1 MSDTVVPKGTV
12 VSKGTAVS
20 KDGTTIAYD
29 RRGDGPA
36 LVLVDG
42 ALCSRAQGPM
52 PDLAAGLADRFTVY
66 NYDRRGR
73 GDSGNAETYEV
84 EREIEDLAAVIE
96 AAGGSA
102 YVYGSSSG
110 AALALRAAA
119 AGLAIE
125 KLVAFEPPYVVDDSR
140 KAIPRTWVADLAA
153 LEPAGAIKYF
163 MTKGIGLPGFVVAM
177 MRLMPGWK
185 GMTAVAHTLPYDAE
199 ILGDNCFGAPM
210 EAAQWAGIDCPVL
223 VVNGGKSPAWM
234 KTSTRALAEVVPAA
248 DHTEV
253 PGQNHM
259 IKTAAIAP
267 VITEFCR

>member
-1 MSDTVVPKGTV
+1 MSSTV
-12 VSKGTAVS
+12 VS

-29 RRGDGPA
+29 KRGEGPA

-42 ALCSRAQGPM
+42 ALCGRSQGPM
-52 PDLAAGLADRFTVY
+52 PALAETLASSFTVY

-73 GDSGNAETYEV
+73 GDSGNADTYEV

-125 KLVAFEPPYVVDDSR
+125 KVVAFEPPFVVDDSR
-140 KAIPRTWVADLAA
+140 KQIPATWVQDLEAR
-153 LEPAGAIKYF
+153 EPADAVRYF
-163 MTKGIGLPGFVVAM
+163 MTTVIGLPGPMVTM
-177 MRLMPGWK
+177 MKLMPAWK
-185 GMTAVAHTLPYDAE
+185 HLKAMAPTLPYDARVVGGNVAGRP
-199 ILGDNCFGAPM
+199 LDAS
-210 EAAQWAGIDCPVL
+210 QWAAIGVPAL

-234 KTSTRALAEVVPAA
+234 KTSVRALADAVPGAE
-248 DHTEV
+248 HREI
-253 PGQNHM
+253 PGQNHL
-259 IKTAAIAP
+259 IKATAIAP
-267 VITEFCR
+267 VLTGFFTH

>member
-1 MSDTVVPKGTV
+1 MNTV
-12 VSKGTAVS
+12 VS
-20 KDGTTIAYD
+20 KDGTTIGYD

-52 PDLAAGLADRFTVY
+52 PDVAEALADRFTVY

-73 GDSGNAETYEV
+73 GDSGDAGDYAV

-110 AALALRAAA
+110 AALSLRAAA
-119 AGLAIE
+119 AGVPIE

-140 KAIPRTWVADLAA
+140 KQIPRNWVADLQA
-153 LEPAGAIKYF
+153 LEPGDAIKYF
-163 MTKGIGLPGFVVAM
+163 FTKGIGLPGIFVTM
-177 MRLMPGWK
+177 MKLMPAWK
-185 GMTAVAHTLPYDAE
+185 PMKAIAHTLPYDAQV
-199 ILGDNCFGAPM
+199 LGRNCFGDPM
-210 EAAQWAGIDCPVL
+210 DTEQWAPIEQPVL
-223 VVNGGKSPAWM
+223 VVNGGKSPGWM
-234 KTSTRALAEVVPAA
+234 KSSTRALAAAVPGAG
-248 DHTEV
+248 HTEV

-259 IKTAAIAP
+259 IKAAAIAP
-267 VITEFCR
+267 VIAGFCA

>member
-1 MSDTVVPKGTV
+1 MNTV
-12 VSKGTAVS
+12 VS

-29 RRGDGPA
+29 RRGNGPA

-52 PDLAAGLADRFTVY
+52 PDVAEALADRFTVY

-73 GDSGNAETYEV
+73 GDSGDAGDYAV

-110 AALALRAAA
+110 AALSLRAAA
-119 AGLAIE
+119 AGLPIE

-140 KAIPRTWVADLAA
+140 KQIPRNWVADLQA
-153 LEPAGAIKYF
+153 LEPGDAIKYF
-163 MTKGIGLPGFVVAM
+163 FTKGIGLPGIFVTM
-177 MRLMPGWK
+177 MKLMPAWK
-185 GMTAVAHTLPYDAE
+185 VMKAIAHTLPYDAQV
-199 ILGDNCFGAPM
+199 LGRNCFGDPM
-210 EAAQWAGIDCPVL
+210 DTEQWAPIEQPVL
-223 VVNGGKSPAWM
+223 VVNGGKSPGWM
-234 KTSTRALAEVVPAA
+234 KSSTRALAAAVPGAG
-248 DHTEV
+248 HTEV

-259 IKTAAIAP
+259 IKASAIAP
-267 VITEFCR
+267 VIAGFCA

>member
-1 MSDTVVPKGTV
+1 MNTV
-12 VSKGTAVS
+12 VS

-52 PDLAAGLADRFTVY
+52 PAVAEALADRFTVY

-73 GDSGNAETYEV
+73 GESGDTGVYDV
-84 EREIEDLAAVIE
+84 DREIEDLAAVIE

-110 AALALRAAA
+110 AALSLRAAA
-119 AGLAIE
+119 AGLPIE

-140 KAIPRTWVADLAA
+140 KQIPRTWVAEMQA
-153 LEPAGAIKYF
+153 LEPGDAIKYF
-163 MTKGIGLPGFVVAM
+163 FTKGIGLPGIFVTM
-177 MRLMPGWK
+177 MKLMPAWK
-185 GMTAVAHTLPYDAE
+185 PMKAMAHTIPYDAQ
-199 ILGDNCFGAPM
+199 ILGDNCFGEPM
-210 EAAQWAGIDCPVL
+210 DAAQWASIQQPVQ

-234 KTSTRALAEVVPAA
+234 KTSTRALADAIPGAG
-248 DHTEV
+248 HTEV
-253 PGQNHM
+253 PGQNHV
-259 IKTAAIAP
+259 IKATAIAP
-267 VITEFCR
+267 VIAGFCA

>member
-1 MSDTVVPKGTV
+1 MSTV
-12 VSKGTAVS
+12 VS
-20 KDGTTIAYD
+20 KDGTAIAYD

-52 PDLAAGLADRFTVY
+52 PELAEALANRFTVH

-73 GDSGNAETYEV
+73 GDSGDANEYSV

-119 AGLAIE
+119 AGLPIE

-140 KAIPRTWVADLAA
+140 KQIPRSWVSDLQA
-153 LEPAGAIKYF
+153 LEPNDAIRYF
-163 MTKGIGLPGFVVAM
+163 FTKGIGLPGIFVTM
-177 MRLMPGWK
+177 MKLMPAWK
-185 GMTAVAHTLPYDAE
+185 PMKAIAHTLPYDAQVV
-199 ILGDNCFGAPM
+199 GDNCFGDPM
-210 EAAQWAGIDCPVL
+210 DASQWASIQQPVQ
-223 VVNGGKSPAWM
+223 VVSGGKSPAWM
-234 KTSTRALAEVVPAA
+234 KTSTRALADAIPGAG
-248 DHTEV
+248 HTEV
-253 PGQNHM
+253 PGQNHV
-259 IKTAAIAP
+259 IKATAIAP
-267 VITEFCR
+267 VIADFCR

>member
-1 MSDTVVPKGTV
+1 MSTV
-12 VSKGTAVS
+12 VS

-29 RRGDGPA
+29 RRGQGPA

-52 PDLAAGLADRFTVY
+52 PELADALADRFTVY

-73 GDSGNAETYEV
+73 GESSDVSGSSGYEV
-84 EREIEDLAAVIE
+84 AREIEDLAAVIE

-110 AALALRAAA
+110 AALALRATA
-119 AGLAIE
+119 AGLPVE

-140 KAIPRTWVADLAA
+140 KQIPRNWVEELQSRAPDD
-153 LEPAGAIKYF
+153 AIKYF
-163 MTKGIGLPGFVVAM
+163 FTKGIGLPGILVTVM
-177 MRLMPGWK
+177 KLMPAWK
-185 GMTAVAHTLPYDAE
+185 QMRAVAHTLPYDAQVV
-199 ILGDNCFGAPM
+199 GQNCCGEPM
-210 EAAQWAGIDCPVL
+210 DAEQWAPIDQPVL

-234 KTSTRALAEVVPAA
+234 KASNRALADAVPGSA
-248 DHTEV
+248 HTEI

-259 IKTAAIAP
+259 IKASAIAP
-267 VITEFCR
+267 VIADFCG

>member
-1 MSDTVVPKGTV
+1 MNMVT
-12 VSKGTAVS
+12 S

-29 RRGDGPA
+29 RRGNGPA

-52 PDLAAGLADRFTVY
+52 PELAETLADRFTVY

-73 GDSGNAETYEV
+73 GDSGDTGEYEV

-140 KAIPRTWVADLAA
+140 KQIPRTWVADLQAR
-153 LEPAGAIKYF
+153 EPGDAIKYF
-163 MTKGIGLPGFVVAM
+163 FTQGIGLPRIVVTM
-177 MRLMPGWK
+177 MKLMPAWK
-185 GMTAVAHTLPYDAE
+185 QLKAVAPTLPYDAQV
-199 ILGDNCFGAPM
+199 LGNNCFGEPM
-210 EAAQWAGIDCPVL
+210 DATQWAPVQQPVL
-223 VVNGGKSPAWM
+223 VVNGAKSPGWM
-234 KTSTRALAEVVPAA
+234 KTSTRALATAVPGAG
-248 DHTEV
+248 HTEV

-259 IKTAAIAP
+259 IKAAAIAP
-267 VITEFCR
+267 VIAEFCR